1 MSKVRNWS
9 SKYGVTKQKVHNLN
23 LEITAVFHSC
33 IFTLELL
40 VIFTLKLIKNYV
52 STRLMNLNLQILI
65 LKFVFIKHQF
75 ISIKK
80 YLLKPDMMA
89 HTFNPGTERT
99 EAGGTL

>member
-23 LEITAVFHSC
+23 LEITAVFHFF

-52 STRLMNLNLQILI
+52 STRLMNLYLQILN
-65 LKFVFIKHQF
+65 LKICIYKTSIHFNQE
-75 ISIKK
+75 ISIKARHDGPH
-80 YLLKPDMMA
+80 L
-89 HTFNPGTERT
+89 
-99 EAGGTL
+99 